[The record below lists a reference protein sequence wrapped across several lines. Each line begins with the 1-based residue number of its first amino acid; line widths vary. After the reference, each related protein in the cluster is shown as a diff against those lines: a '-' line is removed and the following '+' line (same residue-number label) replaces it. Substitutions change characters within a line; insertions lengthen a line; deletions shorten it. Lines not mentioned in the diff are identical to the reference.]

1 MQDEGPFSDEAPPT
15 EEELA
20 AARALAAE
28 LDGARDPSRGSL
40 AELARAA
47 RATVR
52 SETPLAADVVRR
64 GIEAGLAKKRGA
76 QRRVALVSF
85 AAAAIALA
93 GFVALANP
101 FASHDVVDRD
111 LTNVVIE
118 SPGLSHLPITP
129 FTEGQRTS
137 DRVDRMARLASEDW
151 LAEQIARAS
160 REGER

>member
-15 EEELA
+15 EEEIA
-20 AARALAAE
+20 AARALADE

-52 SETPLAADVVRR
+52 DEPALSAGVVHH
-64 GIEAGLAKKRGA
+64 GVEAGLAKKRGA

-85 AAAAIALA
+85 AAAAITLL

-101 FASHDVVDRD
+101 FASSDAVVVDAPASLG
-111 LTNVVIE
+111 LT
-118 SPGLSHLPITP
+118 PLPHTP
-129 FTEGQRTS
+129 FTEGQRSS
-137 DRVDRMARLASEDW
+137 DRVDRMARLAREDW
-151 LAEQIARAS
+151 LAAEVARA
-160 REGER
+160 REDGGR